1 MRTHFT
7 DLVEEQSAVMRQI
20 ELARLAARGS
30 GKGALFISE
39 QLGFQQFIGK
49 SRTIHPH
56 ERAIG
61 PIGVTVN
68 EAGEYV
74 FSHTRLTE
82 DENGNIRLSNV
93 PSDIN
98 DSQHPRIR
106 SYESLPGICA
116 LLIQSLNFRARFGQ

>member
-1 MRTHFT
+1 M
-7 DLVEEQSAVMRQI
+7 
-20 ELARLAARGS
+20 
-30 GKGALFISE
+30 
-39 QLGFQQFIGK
+39 
-49 SRTIHPH
+49 HPH

-61 PIGVTVN
+61 PIGVPVN

-116 LLIQSLNFRARFGQ
+116 LLIQSLNFRARFGQVKISHLRLLISLSKTAQVFTKF